1 VRNLLR
7 QKVDCDRHVVEDSG
21 SALGLPE
28 HTTIDPVDGKRRGAF
43 PAFKAPVGFNCELRE
58 VLFDCFG
65 CALHLYLRL
74 SACKVPVN
82 LTLTICRILH
92 ERLFES
98 RQEIG
103 KKG

>member
-1 VRNLLR
+1 MRI
-7 QKVDCDRHVVEDSG
+7 
-21 SALGLPE
+21 A
-28 HTTIDPVDGKRRGAF
+28 TTQAF
-43 PAFKAPVGFNCELRE
+43 PAFKGTVGLNCELRE

-65 CALHLYLRL
+65 CALHLYLPSL
-74 SACKVPVN
+74 ACKVPVN
-82 LTLTICRILH
+82 LTLTIYRILH